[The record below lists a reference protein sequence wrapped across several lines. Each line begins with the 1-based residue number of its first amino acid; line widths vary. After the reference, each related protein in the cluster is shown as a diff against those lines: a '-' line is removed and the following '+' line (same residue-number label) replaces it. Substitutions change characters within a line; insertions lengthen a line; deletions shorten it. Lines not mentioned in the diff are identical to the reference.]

1 MNIAFDPS
9 LVVEDDP
16 NVLELPEVTP
26 CFKGYPVIPARNGQ
40 AAREQVNPDSIRPQA
55 EIQAECN
62 QAPQIPDDLM
72 HNQA

>member
-26 CFKGYPVIPARNGQ
+26 CFKGYLVVPAWNGQ
-40 AAREQVNPDSIRPQA
+40 AALEQVNRDPVRPQA
-55 EIQAECN
+55 EIQA
-62 QAPQIPDDLM
+62 
-72 HNQA
+72 